1 MTVDLTFAEE
11 PVAVRTVTDV
21 FAGQEYE
28 LVTGRVLLH
37 AVTTGRALLCGRG
50 QDDLT
55 FLPTAWGAGYLP
67 HVSRCRACAKAART
81 LLPDAQAP
89 RYEASGGEVPPA
101 VPAEQVEVRC
111 RQGTAGELA
120 GATALR
126 AVLAE
131 HDLRRW
137 MFTDLVLIDGSVS
150 GGVSH
155 PLTITP
161 DLLVSRPASA
171 LTTFMHEQLH
181 WLESP
186 GLNAAISV
194 ARERWPDPPLRPAGG
209 AHDVESTW
217 LHLVVCALE
226 YQSLTELLGRQ
237 AATAELECH
246 RGYSWIYYQILSDPR
261 WFADFLAA
269 HQLAVPAAPSVPRRY
284 YGAEVW
290 RELRSQPDGAAIS
303 RAGMTGA
310 TGASPGSR
318 SGPDRTGSRLASRRR
333 T

>member
-21 FAGQEYE
+21 FAGEEYE
-28 LVTGRVLLH
+28 LITGRVLLH
-37 AVTTGRALLCGRG
+37 AATADQAVLCGGDRAG
-50 QDDLT
+50 LT
-55 FLPTAWGAGYLP
+55 FLSAGWEAGYLP
-67 HVSRCRACAKAART
+67 HVSRCRSCATAAKT
-81 LLPDAQAP
+81 LLPGVPVA
-89 RYEASGGEVPPA
+89 RHEAISGEVPPP
-101 VPAEQVEVRC
+101 VPAEQVDVRC

-120 GATALR
+120 GAAALR

-137 MFTDLVLIDGSVS
+137 MFTDLVVIDGSVA

-171 LTTFMHEQLH
+171 LTTFVHEQLH
-181 WLESP
+181 WLDSP
-186 GLNAAISV
+186 GLNAAMSV
-194 ARERWPDPPLRPAGG
+194 ARERWPDPPSRSAGG

-226 YQSLTELLGRQ
+226 YQSLTELVGRQ
-237 AATAELECH
+237 AATTELECH
-246 RGYSWIYYQILSDPR
+246 RGYSWIYHQVLSDPR
-261 WFADFLAA
+261 WFAGFLAA
-269 HQLAVPAAPSVPRRY
+269 HQLAVPVAAQVPRRY

-290 RELRSQPDGAAIS
+290 REQRAPEQD
-303 RAGMTGA
+303 RAG
-310 TGASPGSR
+310 R
-318 SGPDRTGSRLASRRR
+318 
-333 T
+333 